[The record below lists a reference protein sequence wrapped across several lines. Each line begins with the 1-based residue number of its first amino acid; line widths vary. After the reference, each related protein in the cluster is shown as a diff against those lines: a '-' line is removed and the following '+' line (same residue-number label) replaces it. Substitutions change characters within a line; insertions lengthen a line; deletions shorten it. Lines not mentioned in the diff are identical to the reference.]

1 LGLQDIG
8 RVCPGQYLGTASVWI
23 SIATMLATLKISK
36 AIDNQGNEVTP
47 TPEMTTGLERYALT
61 FSVLIL
67 EFLGMIL

>member
-1 LGLQDIG
+1 
-8 RVCPGQYLGTASVWI
+8 
-23 SIATMLATLKISK
+23 MLATLKISK